1 MESRPDQCCVCVPS
15 TCMSVCVWSLVWT
28 DVCIIYTYVDDNCM
42 PCNPCYHVVVYKQCL
57 QFSTQNCD
65 LTCMYCTQY
74 WYSTLM
80 KCCNIIL
87 CHCFCLAY
95 VHTDSHRVCD

>member
-42 PCNPCYHVVVYKQCL
+42 PCNPCYHVGSISSA
-57 QFSTQNCD
+57 FSLVLKTV
-65 LTCMYCTQY
+65 
-74 WYSTLM
+74 
-80 KCCNIIL
+80 I
-87 CHCFCLAY
+87 
-95 VHTDSHRVCD
+95 